1 MGDVLSL
8 KLHKKRKARAEKE
21 MQAEQNRISHGRSK
35 AERALT
41 DARNEKAKKDLDG
54 NKRGE

>member
-35 AERALT
+35 AERELT
-41 DARNEKAKKDLDG
+41 DARNEKARKDLDG